1 VRDVRWGPR
10 TLDVDLV
17 VVGELVVD
25 EPGLQLPHPRAGE
38 RGFVLVPWLDVDA
51 AAELPGAGRVAD
63 LVERLDVSG
72 LHRRDDL
79 DLVVPS

>member
-1 VRDVRWGPR
+1 MSTWSWSVTWSSTSPTCSCRTRGPR
-10 TLDVDLV
+10 
-17 VVGELVVD
+17 
-25 EPGLQLPHPRAGE
+25 E

-72 LHRRDDL
+72 LRRRDDL